1 MMRRHIGNNQKQGRR
16 PPGGFTLIEL
26 VVTVTLVGILAAI
39 SAPAIGGALRRADA
53 RQVARTMANA
63 FRKARNQAMSSGQ
76 AVLAKVEPDVKDGT
90 VTLYRTDP
98 VARSCE
104 SIDTDNG
111 VEVESFSVAD
121 VSGDMVMTGIASQAG
136 GSTQDWLCFA
146 PSGRIL
152 DTTGQAIQDA
162 QCAGTNFRLFVARDG
177 ATIEDIHKDCQTTVS
192 KQQEQQD
199 ARFQA
204 NFWVIDVPF
213 NGAIRAYQ

>member
-1 MMRRHIGNNQKQGRR
+1 MMRQDTDTAQPPERGRAA
-16 PPGGFTLIEL
+16 GFTLIEL

-53 RQVARTMANA
+53 REVARTMANA
-63 FRKARNQAMSSGQ
+63 FRKARNQAMSAGQ
-76 AVLAKVEPDVKDGT
+76 VVLANVDPSTDDGT
-90 VTLYRTDP
+90 ITLYRTDP

-104 SIDTDNG
+104 SVDTDNG
-111 VEVESFSVAD
+111 VEVESFTVAE
-121 VSGDMVMTGIASQAG
+121 VSGDMEMTGIASQAG
-136 GSTQDWLCFA
+136 GGTQQWLCFS

-162 QCAGTNFRLFVARDG
+162 QCAGTNFRLFVARDD
-177 ATIEDIHKDCQTTVS
+177 ATIEDIHKNCQTTTS
-192 KQQEQQD
+192 NQQDQQD

-204 NFWVIDVPF
+204 NFWVVDVPF